1 MAISHS
7 IFLPTGFGGPL
18 PAEDPVEAY
27 AALSTIVRTAERC
40 GFETAWV
47 LDHLQPIPQSPAPVF
62 ECWALVAALLRD
74 TTTLRVGNLVTAEA
88 YRHPVLQAKIAGTA
102 DALSGGR
109 LTLGIGAGWYEPDFA
124 ALGMGMPGAGE
135 RLRRLDEALQIIR
148 SLFTEAVTDFAG
160 AHYTV
165 RGAYNAPKGVQR
177 PHIPIMVA
185 GGGEKVTLKLVARH
199 ADLCNMLAGP
209 DVLAHKY
216 AVLDDHCAAIGRDP
230 SEIRRTAVTTCVI
243 ADTDEAAQA
252 AFPDAAAGLFDG
264 DVRAYGLIGAPYTI
278 RARIDAYAEA
288 GVDELIVSFGMP
300 DIPAAI
306 EQYASLTSLQSSQ
319 AEEMVYVAVPTP

>member
-1 MAISHS
+1 MTISHS

-18 PAEDPVEAY
+18 PAEDPTEAY
-27 AALSTIVRTAERC
+27 AALAAIVRTAERS

-47 LDHLQPIPQSPAPVF
+47 LDHLQALPQSPVPVF
-62 ECWALVAALLRD
+62 ECWALVVALLRE

-88 YRHPVLQAKIAGTA
+88 YRHPVLQAKIAGTT
-102 DALSGGR
+102 DVLSGGR
-109 LTLGIGAGWYEPDFA
+109 LTFGIGAGWYEPDFA
-124 ALGMGMPGAGE
+124 ALGMAMPPVPE

-148 SLFTEAVTDFAG
+148 SLFTAEVTDFAG
-160 AHYTV
+160 EHYTV
-165 RGAYNAPKGVQR
+165 RGAFNAPKGIQR

-216 AVLDDHCAAIGRDP
+216 AVIDAHCEAIGRDP

-264 DVRAYGLIGAPYTI
+264 DVRAYGLIGAPDTI
-278 RARIDAYAEA
+278 RERIEAYAEA
-288 GVDELIVSFGMP
+288 GVQELIVSFGMP
-300 DIPAAI
+300 DVAAAI
-306 EQYASLTSLQSSQ
+306 ERYAEIAQPSQ
-319 AEEMVYVAVPTP
+319 AEEIEYVAVPTP

>member
-47 LDHLQPIPQSPAPVF
+47 LDHLQPIPQSPAPIF
-62 ECWALVAALLRD
+62 ECWALIAALLRD

-148 SLFTEAVTDFAG
+148 SLFTEEVTDFAG
-160 AHYTV
+160 EHYTV

-216 AVLDDHCAAIGRDP
+216 AVIDAHCEAIGRDP
-230 SEIRRTAVTTCVI
+230 SEIRRTALTTCLI

-252 AFPDAAAGLFDG
+252 AFPAAGAALFDG
-264 DVRAYGLIGAPYTI
+264 DVRAYGLIGSPDTI
-278 RARIDAYAEA
+278 RERIDAYAA
-288 GVDELIVSFGMP
+288 VGVDELIVGFATP

-306 EQYASLTSLQSSQ
+306 ERYAEIAL
-319 AEEMVYVAVPTP
+319 AAAVE